1 MWFYA
6 GQPAIIV
13 NPHGIDAGAAHA
25 LWLTLSETQAAGDA
39 LSVFRIDNASMSFA
53 LTDRWLPR
61 LTSPLVVVLCIA
73 LLSST
78 ALTNICMLLLVL
90 LSFWAW
96 SRYQWPDG
104 EWALAKPLFILIA
117 LFCLW
122 DLGANLLG
130 GNSLIDSLQ
139 ALRRVRKFFFVL
151 LLWPLFASPRVARHA
166 LLSLG
171 ATVCLLAAA
180 NLVWTLVLHHPG
192 MMTSFMPNMYGQ
204 ILVGMV
210 LLLAHGAIEGR
221 YRPWLLS
228 ALALLLVASLFWVS
242 NRRTGYVLLAVG
254 SLCLFFLLW
263 QRQSGRRQLILL
275 ISGIVL
281 LSLLLLLAS
290 LSPKVQVRV
299 ALIFSEYQ
307 QFFLMSPQQRSQLET
322 SVGLRLQYYVSSW
335 SIVQDHFWTGTGSL
349 NFKQLFWEVNRD
361 MGATNPQVFA
371 PNPHNEYLYMW
382 TTKGLIGLLLYLGI
396 FVQAC
401 RLAARRSEAW
411 QRHGLW
417 IFVCLFLTS
426 ILFNSMS
433 IDMVEGHFMM
443 LVLLIF
449 LAPARIWSAADNVK
463 DDASC

>member
-1 MWFYA
+1 M
-6 GQPAIIV
+6 
-13 NPHGIDAGAAHA
+13 
-25 LWLTLSETQAAGDA
+25 
-39 LSVFRIDNASMSFA
+39 SVFRLDNASMSSAF
-53 LTDRWLPR
+53 TDRWLPR
-61 LTSPLVVVLCIA
+61 LTSPLVVLLCIA
-73 LLSST
+73 LLTST
-78 ALTNICMLLLVL
+78 ALTNICMLLLAL

-104 EWALAKPLFILIA
+104 EWALAKPLFILIG

-130 GNSLIDSLQ
+130 GNSLSDSLQ
-139 ALRRVRKFFFVL
+139 ALRHVRKFFFVL

-180 NLVWTLVLHHPG
+180 NLVWTLVLHHPES
-192 MMTSFMPNMYGQ
+192 MTSFMSNLHGQ

-210 LLLAHGAIEGR
+210 LLLVHAALVRR
-221 YRPWLLS
+221 YQPWLLV
-228 ALALLLVASLFWVS
+228 ALALVLLASLFFAAH
-242 NRRTGYVLLAVG
+242 RRTGYVLLAVG
-254 SLCLFFLLW
+254 SVFMMLLLW
-263 QRQSGRRQLILL
+263 KSQTGRRRQVYLL
-275 ISGIVL
+275 AGVAVL
-281 LSLLLLLAS
+281 AALLLLAG
-290 LSPKVQVRV
+290 LSATLQQRV
-299 ALIFSEYQ
+299 DLFFTEYH
-307 QFFLMSPQQRSQLET
+307 QFFEMSPQQRSQLET
-322 SVGLRLQYYVSSW
+322 SVGLRLQYFVSSW
-335 SIVQDHFWTGTGSL
+335 SIVQDHFWTGMGSL

-361 MGATNPQVFA
+361 MGATNPKVFA

-382 TTKGLIGLLLYLGI
+382 TTKGLVGLLLYLGI

-417 IFVCLFLTS
+417 MFVCLFLTS

-449 LAPARIWSAADNVK
+449 LAPARIWSAPEKVK
-463 DDASC
+463 DHASC